1 MNIGLNAAQA
11 RANSSQD
18 MIVFEETNAIMRAII
33 QASEAGEYYAFVDD
47 NTTMTTS
54 TPSAVKIATVNDP
67 TITVG
72 ATLILNNQTV
82 TLGATGVNLNSIIAD
97 INDAEVTGIV
107 ARKDGDYLVL
117 DIETSQSTTW
127 NYTIGDGTANTMV
140 GLIAGTYAVTNP
152 ASVNYFNTW
161 QGTETNRSLQSQM
174 DQVARYFTNLGYK
187 IERITN
193 TNTAKTFK
201 WHVYW

>member
-18 MIVFEETNAIMRAII
+18 LIVFEEVQAIMRSII
-33 QASEAGEYYAFVDD
+33 EASSAGDYFAFVDD

-54 TPSAVKIATVNDP
+54 TPSAVKIATVNNP

-72 ATLILNNQTV
+72 GTVIINEQTV
-82 TLGATGVNLNSIIAD
+82 ILGTTGTNLNSIIAD
-97 INDAEVTGIV
+97 INDANITGVT
-107 ARKDGDYLVL
+107 ASKDENYLVL
-117 DIETSQSTTW
+117 NIETDQSTVW
-127 NYTIGDGTANTMV
+127 NYTIGSGTANTDI
-140 GLIAGTYAVTNP
+140 GLTAGTYTITNP
-152 ASVNYFNTW
+152 ASVNYYNTW
-161 QGTETNRSLQSQM
+161 QGTETNRALQNQM

>member
-18 MIVFEETNAIMRAII
+18 MIVFEETNTIMRAII
-33 QASEAGEYYAFVDD
+33 EASDTGAYFTFVDD
-47 NTTMTTS
+47 NTTMTAS
-54 TPSAVKIATVNDP
+54 TPSAVKIATVNNP
-67 TITVG
+67 TITPG
-72 ATLILNNQTV
+72 NTLIINEQTV
-82 TLGATGVNLNSIIAD
+82 VLGTTGTNLNSIIAD
-97 INDAEVTGIV
+97 INDASITGVT
-107 ARKDGDYLVL
+107 ASKDGNYLVL
-117 DIETSQSTTW
+117 TFETIQSTSW
-127 NYTIGDGTANTMV
+127 NYSIGAGTANAEV
-140 GLIAGTYAVTNP
+140 GLTAGTYNVASP

-161 QGTETNRSLQSQM
+161 QGTVTDRSLQSQM
-174 DQVARYFTNLGYK
+174 DQVSRYFTNLGYK